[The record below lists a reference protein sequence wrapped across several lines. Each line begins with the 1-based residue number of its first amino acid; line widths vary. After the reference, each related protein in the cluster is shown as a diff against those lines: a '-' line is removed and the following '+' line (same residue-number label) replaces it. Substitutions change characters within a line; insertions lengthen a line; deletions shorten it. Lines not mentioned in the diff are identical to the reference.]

1 MHVAAECRL
10 PTLCAAAQAA
20 QAAARAELL
29 SCRQTE
35 LVRRGRTTLATG

>member
-1 MHVAAECRL
+1 MNVAAACRL
-10 PTLCAAAQAA
+10 PTLCAAA

-35 LVRRGRTTLATG
+35 LMRRGDAPLATR